1 MDFRTRQQSQP
12 IDTNAPVNTTAETLR
27 DKIEDA
33 LLNHRIAPAPELLS
47 TLETLADEAAYPAA
61 ADMLAALIGRLD
73 VRQRHLWTALLNQ
86 GDALA
91 VIAADVGVS
100 PQAMHRQVDRLR
112 KRLMPRPIVD
122 ESNTASGPCRPNQ
135 IQTRSKGR
143 RAPKPAR

>member
-1 MDFRTRQQSQP
+1 MTDQ
-12 IDTNAPVNTTAETLR
+12 IR

-33 LLNHRIAPAPELLS
+33 CLAQGICPTPTLLDA
-47 TLETLADEAAYPAA
+47 LEQIADEAAYPAA

-112 KRLMPRPIVD
+112 KRLMPQPIVD
-122 ESNTASGPCRPNQ
+122 EQSNTPPSPCRPNQ

-143 RAPKPAR
+143 RTSRRPR